1 MTPKNG
7 QDIFEQKG
15 KGMIKKINAIV
26 FVAAIVLSPAARA
39 QQVIDQ
45 IAAVVDNNVILSSEL
60 LQYARQLAV
69 QLGINPAK
77 EQAKFEELRRN
88 TLDNLVIQKVL
99 LTKAKEDSV
108 TVDDR
113 QVDQSL
119 DEQINR
125 MVQQLGSEEKLEE
138 YFGQPVRKIR
148 RTLRQEIAD
157 RLLVET
163 LQNKKVREIRITK
176 REVEEFYNARKDSL
190 PKLKASVKLSHVLF
204 TIEAGDEAQ
213 KKARALIDS
222 LLVLVRAGENFS
234 SLAGKFSQD
243 PGSAAN
249 GGELGFIQRGDFVK
263 EFEEVAFALK
273 PGEISDV
280 VKTQFGFHVIQ
291 LIDRRGEKI
300 NARHIL
306 IRLTTTADDE
316 AAIVEK
322 TKKVREEI
330 LAGKITF
337 ADAAKNYSQDKT
349 TSPNGGDLGWFEVD
363 QLQLPAFR
371 QAVEALKVDELS
383 EPVKTQFGYHI
394 LRLDGRRDPR
404 PMSLTQDY
412 EQIHELALYNK
423 REREFAAWVESLKK
437 QLYIRINEES

>member
-1 MTPKNG
+1 MNKRISAV
-7 QDIFEQKG
+7 IFF
-15 KGMIKKINAIV
+15 A
-26 FVAAIVLSPAARA
+26 AAILSPAARA
-39 QQVIDQ
+39 QQVLDQ
-45 IAAVVDNNVILSSEL
+45 VAAVVDNNIILSSEL
-60 LQYARQLAV
+60 LQYTRQLAV
-69 QLGINPAK
+69 QIGINPTK
-77 EQAKFEELRRN
+77 EQTKFEELRRN
-88 TLDNLVIQKVL
+88 TLENLVVQKVL
-99 LTKAKEDSV
+99 LTKAKEDSI

-113 QVDQSL
+113 QVDQTL
-119 DEQINR
+119 DEQISR

-163 LQNKKVREIRITK
+163 LQTRKVREIRISK

-190 PKLKASVKLSHVLF
+190 PRLKASVKLSHVLF

-222 LLVLVRAGENFS
+222 LLVLVQGGEDFA
-234 SLAGKFSQD
+234 SLAKKFSQD
-243 PGSAAN
+243 PGSTEK

-263 EFEEVAFALK
+263 EFEEAAFALK
-273 PGEISDV
+273 PGEISGV
-280 VKTQFGFHVIQ
+280 VKTQFGLHIIQ

-306 IRLTTTADDE
+306 IRLTTTSDDE
-316 AAIVEK
+316 AAVVQK
-322 TKKVREEI
+322 AKNVRDEI
-330 LAGKITF
+330 LAGKSAF
-337 ADAAKNYSQDKT
+337 ADAAKQYSQDKT
-349 TSPNGGDLGWFEVD
+349 SSPNGGDLGWFEVD

-371 QAVEALKVDELS
+371 QAIEALKVNEIS

-394 LRLDGRRDPR
+394 LRLDGKRDPR
-404 PMSLTQDY
+404 PMSLTEDY

-423 REREFAAWVESLKK
+423 REREFAAWVDGLKK
-437 QLYIRINEES
+437 QLYIRINEEI

>member
-1 MTPKNG
+1 MN
-7 QDIFEQKG
+7 FFCAV
-15 KGMIKKINAIV
+15 AI
-26 FVAAIVLSPAARA
+26 LCPAARA
-39 QQVIDQ
+39 QQVLDQ
-45 IAAVVDNNVILSSEL
+45 VAAVVDNNIILSSEL
-60 LQYARQLAV
+60 LQYTRQLAV

-77 EQAKFEELRRN
+77 DQAKFEELRRN

-113 QVDQSL
+113 QVDQTL

-163 LQNKKVREIRITK
+163 LQTKKVREIRITK

-190 PKLKASVKLSHVLF
+190 PRLKASVKLSHILF
-204 TIEAGDEAQ
+204 TIEAGEEAQ
-213 KKARALIDS
+213 KKARTLIDS
-222 LLVLVRAGENFS
+222 LLALVRSGEDFA
-234 SLAGKFSQD
+234 SLARKFSQD
-243 PGSAAN
+243 PGSTEK

-263 EFEEVAFALK
+263 EFEEAAFALK
-273 PGEISDV
+273 PGELSDV
-280 VKTQFGFHVIQ
+280 VKTQFGLHIIQ

-306 IRLTTTADDE
+306 IRLTTTSDDE
-316 AAIVEK
+316 AAVVQK
-322 TKKVREEI
+322 AKNVREEI
-330 LAGKITF
+330 LSGKIAF
-337 ADAAKNYSQDKT
+337 ADAAKQYSQDKT
-349 TSPNGGDLGWFEVD
+349 SGPNGGDLGWFEVD

-371 QAVEALKVDELS
+371 QAVEALKVDDIS
-383 EPVKTQFGYHI
+383 EPVKTQFGYHV
-394 LRLDGRRDPR
+394 LRLDGKREPR
-404 PMSLTQDY
+404 TMSLTEDY
-412 EQIHELALYNK
+412 EQLHELALYNK
-423 REREFAAWVESLKK
+423 REREFSTWVEGLKK
-437 QLYIRINEES
+437 QLYIRINEEI